1 MVLRAKRFVTSTR
14 GDVAVLAAMVG
25 ILLLG
30 LAAFAGVA
38 RAVPCQTGSATI
50 TAVGETCYT
59 VSAGVSAV
67 RVVAVGAQGGAGS
80 GCGVGGFGA
89 QVAGT
94 LPVTPGDTLWAEV
107 AGQGGAGSSAPSAGP
122 GGANGGGTGGNG
134 GTDAGGGGGG
144 GGASDVRLQQASVS
158 LGSADSRLLVA
169 GGGGGTGAFNIGCST
184 AGAGGLFATAGGSTD
199 FASGGKPGS
208 ATGGGAFGGSN
219 GSCAS
224 ITAATSGTLG
234 TGGTGASSPQN
245 NCGGGGGG
253 GGGYFGGGGGGTD
266 GTPGGSGGGA
276 GSSYVN
282 SVLTA
287 ASMTTATQTTGKVT
301 ITPLV
306 ATVSVGPAGSQ
317 SFPGTQP
324 MQTVS
329 SPITLT
335 ITDTGTGP
343 LQISSLTFAGTD
355 PQDFLISSN
364 GCVGQL
370 AAGASCT
377 LGVNFAPQ
385 GQGARSATLQI
396 ASNAQGSP
404 AAVPLSGNGGSL
416 PQGPPGQNGATGKTG
431 AAGPGREDPAGRVHQ
446 DHQDDHQGRQEAE
459 GHRAALHD
467 PPRLHPGQVH
477 DQQQRQRRRVAR
489 RSHVRHRRGDIDRRR
504 SLATDTHPSP
514 PQPPTRPLHADTQA
528 PPWPPHDRRTRS
540 DHDHL
545 TAVRRAAGSHALS
558 CPPTQTAT
566 PTDQAGHG
574 QAGEI
579 DGSTRR
585 RRRSRWRRWVAPA
598 AG

>member
-1 MVLRAKRFVTSTR
+1 MGLRAKRFSTLPR
-14 GDVAVLAAMVG
+14 GGVAVLAATAAV
-25 ILLLG
+25 LTLW
-30 LAAFAGVA
+30 LAAFGGVA
-38 RAVPCQTGSATI
+38 FAAPCQTGSATI
-50 TAVGETCYT
+50 TAVRETCYT
-59 VSAGVSAV
+59 VPAGVSAV

-89 QVAGT
+89 QVGGT

-107 AGQGGAGSSAPSAGP
+107 AGHGGAGSSAPSAGP

-144 GGASDVRLQQASVS
+144 GGASDVRLQQASVI

-199 FASGGKPGS
+199 FASGGQPGS
-208 ATGGGAFGGSN
+208 ASGGGAFGVSN

-282 SVLTA
+282 SVLVTA

-329 SPITLT
+329 SPISLT

-343 LQISSLTFAGTD
+343 LQISSSDVRRNRSAGLPD
-355 PQDFLISSN
+355 QRERVRWPARRRRKLH
-364 GCVGQL
+364 
-370 AAGASCT
+370 
-377 LGVNFAPQ
+377 
-385 GQGARSATLQI
+385 ARSQLRPARTGRPQCELADRLQR
-396 ASNAQGSP
+396 
-404 AAVPLSGNGGSL
+404 SGQPCGCAIVGHRR
-416 PQGPPGQNGATGKTG
+416 PVAPRCTRGDRQDRV
-431 AAGPGREDPAGRVHQ
+431 AGPGREDRAGRVHQ
-446 DHQDDHQGRQEAE
+446 DHEDDHQARQEAQ

-467 PPRLHPGQVH
+467 PTRVQSGQVH
-477 DQQQRQRRRVAR
+477 DQQQRQRRRLP
-489 RSHVRHRRGDIDRRR
+489 RRGDIRDGHGDPDWDWP
-504 SLATDTHPSP
+504 LAGDTHPSP
-514 PQPPTRPLHADTQA
+514 AQAPARPLHADAQE

-545 TAVRRAAGSHALS
+545 IAGRRAAGSHAPGR
-558 CPPTQTAT
+558 PPTPTTT

>member
-25 ILLLG
+25 MSLLG

-59 VSAGVSAV
+59 VPAGVSAV

-80 GCGVGGFGA
+80 GCGVGGSGA

-107 AGQGGAGSSAPSAGP
+107 AGPGGAGSSAPSAGP
-122 GGANGGGTGGNG
+122 GGANGGTNGGNG

-184 AGAGGLFATAGGSTD
+184 AGAGGLFATAGGSTT

-208 ATGGGAFGGSN
+208 ASGGSSFGSSN
-219 GSCAS
+219 GSCQS

-234 TGGTGASSPQN
+234 TGGTGASSPTS
-245 NCGGGGGG
+245 NCGNGGGG
-253 GGGYFGGGGGGTD
+253 GGGYFGGGSGGTD

-282 SVLTA
+282 SVLVTA

-306 ATVSVGPAGSQ
+306 ATVSVGPAGGQ

-329 SPITLT
+329 SPISLT
-335 ITDTGTGP
+335 ITDTGSGP

-364 GCVGQL
+364 KCVGEL

-385 GQGARSATLQI
+385 GQGARSASLQI
-396 ASNAQGSP
+396 VSNAQGSP

-416 PQGPPGQNGATGKTG
+416 PQGPPGQTGATGTAGPRGPAGQIQLVVCTKTTKAITKGGKKRKVTVQHCTTRLVSSPVKFTINSNVSAAVSRGGVTYATGVAISTG
-431 AAGPGREDPAGRVHQ
+431 AGHWQLVLTHRHRSLHAGRYTLTLTS
-446 DHQDDHQGRQEAE
+446 RR
-459 GHRAALHD
+459 GHRTI
-467 PPRLHPGQVH
+467 VE
-477 DQQQRQRRRVAR
+477 
-489 RSHVRHRRGDIDRRR
+489 RGVI
-504 SLATDTHPSP
+504 TIT
-514 PQPPTRPLHADTQA
+514 
-528 PPWPPHDRRTRS
+528 
-540 DHDHL
+540 
-545 TAVRRAAGSHALS
+545 
-558 CPPTQTAT
+558 
-566 PTDQAGHG
+566 
-574 QAGEI
+574 
-579 DGSTRR
+579 
-585 RRRSRWRRWVAPA
+585 
-598 AG
+598 